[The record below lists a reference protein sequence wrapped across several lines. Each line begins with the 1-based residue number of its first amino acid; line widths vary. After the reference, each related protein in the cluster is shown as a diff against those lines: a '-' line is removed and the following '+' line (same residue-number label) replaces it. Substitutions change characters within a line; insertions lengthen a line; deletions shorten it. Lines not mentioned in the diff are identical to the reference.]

1 MTDRRRRIA
10 AQEHERATRSSEATS
25 LVRDVAG
32 LMRGDDD
39 DDRDGRLTSLDEAVR
54 PSRRSPNSTL
64 ESTQALD
71 GAGAGV
77 NGGAGYSSEEN
88 APVKWSKKSGDGV
101 GARRTKGAMAGAIG
115 MMDGA
120 ARGPNYVP
128 GGASPVA
135 FMSPGRPTITPMS
148 PTRRSTRSLG

>member
-1 MTDRRRRIA
+1 M
-10 AQEHERATRSSEATS
+10 
-25 LVRDVAG
+25 
-32 LMRGDDD
+32 
-39 DDRDGRLTSLDEAVR
+39 
-54 PSRRSPNSTL
+54 
-64 ESTQALD
+64 
-71 GAGAGV
+71 